1 MFLAMVQVVQA
12 GKSLWA
18 GAYHKGLWGG
28 GGGQEVGRV
37 GAHCRRQERVKEKGM
52 EDKVGPTLQRP
63 RQPKFGIYPKS
74 KWKL

>member
-37 GAHCRRQERVKEKGM
+37 GAHCRRQERVKEKGDGGQSRTDIA
-52 EDKVGPTLQRP
+52 ETPSTKVWNL
-63 RQPKFGIYPKS
+63 S
-74 KWKL
+74 